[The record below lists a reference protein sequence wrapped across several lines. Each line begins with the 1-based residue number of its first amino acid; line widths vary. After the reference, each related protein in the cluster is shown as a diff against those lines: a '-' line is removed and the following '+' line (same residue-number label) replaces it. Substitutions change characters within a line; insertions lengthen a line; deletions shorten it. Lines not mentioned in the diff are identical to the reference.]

1 MAKKP
6 INWIDNMPELLSE
19 WNYERNDVEPI
30 NISIWSK
37 RKVWW
42 KCKEGHE
49 WLSSMNNRQKK
60 VGCPYCSGKL
70 PIVGLTD
77 LETTNPE
84 LLKEWDY
91 SKNIITPKEIKAGS
105 GTKVWW
111 KCSLGH
117 SWSASPNHRTKGRGC
132 PICANKVVLLGY
144 NDLTTLK
151 PNIASEWDYEKNGE
165 KTPAN
170 YTVRSGERV
179 WWKCKRNHS
188 WEAVIASRTG
198 NKYVGCPYCSG
209 LLPIEGETDL
219 LTTNPELISEWNY
232 EKNTLLTPNMVKAG
246 SSDKVW
252 WICDKGHEW
261 QAVISSRT
269 VNESG
274 CPFCSGRYAIQGE
287 NDLMS
292 VDSPLL
298 KEWNYDRNGRLTPS
312 DFKEHS
318 ARKIWW
324 KCKKGHEWCSSIS
337 DRSRGDGCPYCS
349 GKRVLVGFNDLAHIN
364 PYIAKEWNYEKNGN
378 KIPQKY
384 TCKSGIKV
392 WWKCEK
398 GHEWKT
404 SISNRSRGDGCPKC
418 NSGIR
423 TSFPEQAIYFYVK
436 KIYPDAVNRCTD
448 VLPNGME
455 IDIFIPS
462 INVGIEYDG
471 SVWHESDKALE
482 KEVKKYIECKRNDI
496 FLIRVKEKGG
506 NARENSCDVMLRIDD
521 SFNNEAYSSLFM
533 QLSKYIKIPNEIDV
547 KNDRVHIQENYKTE
561 IKNNSFGSKYAD
573 LVVEWDSEKNG
584 MLTPYMFSSNSGER
598 IWWKCCKNHSW
609 QTTISTRAKGSGCPY
624 CSGRYAIKGENDLQT
639 LRPEIASE
647 WNYNKNGKLLPCE
660 FKSQSNKKV
669 WWKCKEGH
677 EWEAIIANRTRRGD
691 GCHHCSCREALQRKM
706 H

>member
-198 NKYVGCPYCSG
+198 NKYVGYPYCSG

-691 GCHHCSCREALQRKM
+691 GCPVCGKNP
-706 H
+706 

>member
-364 PYIAKEWNYEKNGN
+364 PYIAKECNYEKNGN

-436 KIYPDAVNRCTD
+436 KIYPDAVNRCKD

-691 GCHHCSCREALQRKM
+691 GCPVCGKNP
-706 H
+706 

>member
-482 KEVKKYIECKRNDI
+482 KEVKKYIGCKRNDI

-691 GCHHCSCREALQRKM
+691 GCPVCGKNP
-706 H
+706 

>member
-462 INVGIEYDG
+462 INVGVEYDG

-496 FLIRVKEKGG
+496 FLLRVKEKGG

-691 GCHHCSCREALQRKM
+691 GCPVCGKNP
-706 H
+706 

>member
-117 SWSASPNHRTKGRGC
+117 SWRASPNHRTKGRGC
-132 PICANKVVLLGY
+132 PICANKVVLRGY

-151 PNIASEWDYEKNGE
+151 PNIALEWDYEKNGE

-404 SISNRSRGDGCPKC
+404 SISNRSRGDGCPEC

-448 VLPNGME
+448 VLSNGME

-547 KNDRVHIQENYKTE
+547 KNDRVQIQENYKTE

-584 MLTPYMFSSNSGER
+584 MLTPYMFSRNSGER

-624 CSGRYAIKGENDLQT
+624 CTGRYAIKGENDLQT

-647 WNYNKNGKLLPCE
+647 WNYNKNGNLLPCE

-691 GCHHCSCREALQRKM
+691 GCPVCGKNL
-706 H
+706 

>member
-482 KEVKKYIECKRNDI
+482 KEKKKYIECKRNDI

-691 GCHHCSCREALQRKM
+691 GCPVCGKNP
-706 H
+706 

>member
-105 GTKVWW
+105 GIKVWW
-111 KCSLGH
+111 RCSLGH

-165 KTPAN
+165 KTPTN

-298 KEWNYDRNGRLTPS
+298 KEWNYDRNGRLTLS

-647 WNYNKNGKLLPCE
+647 WNYNKNGNLLPCE

-691 GCHHCSCREALQRKM
+691 GCPVCGKNP
-706 H
+706 

>member
-423 TSFPEQAIYFYVK
+423 TSFPEQDIYFYVK

-691 GCHHCSCREALQRKM
+691 GCPVCGKNP
-706 H
+706 

>member
-1 MAKKP
+1 MAKKT

-691 GCHHCSCREALQRKM
+691 GCPVCGKNP
-706 H
+706 

>member
-132 PICANKVVLLGY
+132 PICANKVVLLGD

-691 GCHHCSCREALQRKM
+691 GCPVCGKNP
-706 H
+706 

>member
-547 KNDRVHIQENYKTE
+547 KNDRVHIQENYKTD

-691 GCHHCSCREALQRKM
+691 GCPVCGKNP
-706 H
+706 

>member
-378 KIPQKY
+378 KITQKY

-691 GCHHCSCREALQRKM
+691 GCPVCGKNP
-706 H
+706 

>member
-105 GTKVWW
+105 GIKVWW

-117 SWSASPNHRTKGRGC
+117 SWSASPNHRTKGSGC

-547 KNDRVHIQENYKTE
+547 KNDRVNIQENYKTE

-647 WNYNKNGKLLPCE
+647 WNYNKNGNLLPCE

-691 GCHHCSCREALQRKM
+691 GCPVCGKNP
-706 H
+706 

>member
-1 MAKKP
+1 MARKS
-6 INWIDNMPELLSE
+6 IDWMKTMPELLNE
-19 WNYERNDVEPI
+19 WNYEKNNIMPSD
-30 NISIWSK
+30 ISIWSK

-691 GCHHCSCREALQRKM
+691 GCPVCGKNP
-706 H
+706 

>member
-423 TSFPEQAIYFYVK
+423 TSFHEQAIYFYVK

-691 GCHHCSCREALQRKM
+691 GCPVCGKNP
-706 H
+706 

>member
-105 GTKVWW
+105 GIKVWW

-398 GHEWKT
+398 GHECKT

-647 WNYNKNGKLLPCE
+647 WNYNKNGNLLPCE

-691 GCHHCSCREALQRKM
+691 GCPVCGKNP
-706 H
+706 

>member
-60 VGCPYCSGKL
+60 VGCPYCCGKL

-287 NDLMS
+287 YDLMS

-364 PYIAKEWNYEKNGN
+364 PYIAIEWNYEKNGN

-496 FLIRVKEKGG
+496 LLIRVKEKGG

-691 GCHHCSCREALQRKM
+691 GCPVCGKNP
-706 H
+706 

>member
-677 EWEAIIANRTRRGD
+677 ELEAIIANRTRRGD
-691 GCHHCSCREALQRKM
+691 GCPVCGKNP
-706 H
+706 

>member
-117 SWSASPNHRTKGRGC
+117 SWSASPNHRTKGRGG

-691 GCHHCSCREALQRKM
+691 GCPVCGKNP
-706 H
+706 

>member
-647 WNYNKNGKLLPCE
+647 WTYNKNGKLLPCE

-691 GCHHCSCREALQRKM
+691 GCPVCGKNP
-706 H
+706 

>member
-639 LRPEIASE
+639 LRPEIAGS
-647 WNYNKNGKLLPCE
+647 C
-660 FKSQSNKKV
+660 KSGAAAGDAMV
-669 WWKCKEGH
+669 MER
-677 EWEAIIANRTRRGD
+677 AAANRRI
-691 GCHHCSCREALQRKM
+691 
-706 H
+706 

>member
-252 WICDKGHEW
+252 WVCDKGHEW

-691 GCHHCSCREALQRKM
+691 GCPVCGKNP
-706 H
+706 

>member
-1 MAKKP
+1 MAKKT

-105 GTKVWW
+105 GIKVWW

-170 YTVRSGERV
+170 YIVRSGERV

-448 VLPNGME
+448 VLTNGME

-647 WNYNKNGKLLPCE
+647 WNYNKNGNLLPCE

-691 GCHHCSCREALQRKM
+691 GCPVCGKNP
-706 H
+706 

>member
-49 WLSSMNNRQKK
+49 WLSSMNNRHKK

-436 KIYPDAVNRCTD
+436 NT
-448 VLPNGME
+448 
-455 IDIFIPS
+455 
-462 INVGIEYDG
+462 
-471 SVWHESDKALE
+471 
-482 KEVKKYIECKRNDI
+482 
-496 FLIRVKEKGG
+496 
-506 NARENSCDVMLRIDD
+506 
-521 SFNNEAYSSLFM
+521 
-533 QLSKYIKIPNEIDV
+533 IKI
-547 KNDRVHIQENYKTE
+547 
-561 IKNNSFGSKYAD
+561 
-573 LVVEWDSEKNG
+573 
-584 MLTPYMFSSNSGER
+584 
-598 IWWKCCKNHSW
+598 
-609 QTTISTRAKGSGCPY
+609 
-624 CSGRYAIKGENDLQT
+624 
-639 LRPEIASE
+639 
-647 WNYNKNGKLLPCE
+647 
-660 FKSQSNKKV
+660 
-669 WWKCKEGH
+669 
-677 EWEAIIANRTRRGD
+677 
-691 GCHHCSCREALQRKM
+691 
-706 H
+706 

>member
-660 FKSQSNKKV
+660 FKS
-669 WWKCKEGH
+669 
-677 EWEAIIANRTRRGD
+677 
-691 GCHHCSCREALQRKM
+691 
-706 H
+706 

>member
-677 EWEAIIANRTRRGD
+677 ECEAIIANRTRRGD
-691 GCHHCSCREALQRKM
+691 GCPVCGKNP
-706 H
+706 

>member
-105 GTKVWW
+105 GIKVWW

-349 GKRVLVGFNDLAHIN
+349 SKRVLVGFNDLAHIN

-547 KNDRVHIQENYKTE
+547 KNDRVNIQENYKTE

-647 WNYNKNGKLLPCE
+647 WNYNKNGNLLPCE

-691 GCHHCSCREALQRKM
+691 GCPVCGKNP
-706 H
+706 

>member
-378 KIPQKY
+378 KIPHKY

-609 QTTISTRAKGSGCPY
+609 QTTISTRAKGGGCPY

-691 GCHHCSCREALQRKM
+691 GCPVCGKNP
-706 H
+706 

>member
-274 CPFCSGRYAIQGE
+274 CPFCSGRYAIRGE

-561 IKNNSFGSKYAD
+561 IKNKSFGSKYAD

-691 GCHHCSCREALQRKM
+691 GCPVCGKNP
-706 H
+706 

>member
-219 LTTNPELISEWNY
+219 FTTNPELISEWNY

-398 GHEWKT
+398 GHEQKT

-691 GCHHCSCREALQRKM
+691 GCPVCGKNPQQ
-706 H
+706 

>member
-292 VDSPLL
+292 VDSQLL

-691 GCHHCSCREALQRKM
+691 GCPVCGKNP
-706 H
+706 

>member
-1 MAKKP
+1 
-6 INWIDNMPELLSE
+6 
-19 WNYERNDVEPI
+19 
-30 NISIWSK
+30 
-37 RKVWW
+37 
-42 KCKEGHE
+42 
-49 WLSSMNNRQKK
+49 MNNRQKK

-691 GCHHCSCREALQRKM
+691 GCPVCGKNP
-706 H
+706 

>member
-165 KTPAN
+165 KTSAN

-691 GCHHCSCREALQRKM
+691 GCPVCGKNP
-706 H
+706 

>member
-691 GCHHCSCREALQRKM
+691 GCPVFGKNP
-706 H
+706 

>member
-105 GTKVWW
+105 GIKVWW

-312 DFKEHS
+312 DFKERS

-547 KNDRVHIQENYKTE
+547 KNDRVNIQENYKTE

-647 WNYNKNGKLLPCE
+647 WNYNKNGNLLPCE

-691 GCHHCSCREALQRKM
+691 GCPVCGKNP
-706 H
+706 